1 MWTKRYAFRQVQR
14 TYNYG
19 GRGERG
25 EGQEAVYGMPA
36 RNYSKI
42 SVDKAKTIKR
52 KKYNNSTELKHL
64 HYET

>member
-1 MWTKRYAFRQVQR
+1 MRLGRYNGPI
-14 TYNYG
+14 TIG
-19 GRGERG
+19 GGGEG
-25 EGQEAVYGMPA
+25 GKGQEAVYAMPA

-64 HYET
+64 H